1 MILILILTTMKKT
14 LLLLSY
20 LMITTW
26 CSIIAQNVN
35 IPDANFKNYLL
46 ADSAINTNSD
56 SEISVAEAQVF
67 SGELLIN
74 GLSISDLT
82 GIEAFVNIT
91 RLDCYSNNLTALDV
105 SNNLALTRLHCS
117 DNQIE
122 TLDIS
127 ANTLITD
134 IQCHNNGV
142 LYELNIAN
150 GNNSNIN
157 WMKAYGNSL
166 SCIQK
171 DAGFTP
177 PADAGIYSQGWTKG
191 NSAIYGDDCAA
202 LNQIVNIPDANFKS
216 FLVNDSSINVNNDTE
231 ITVAEA
237 QATTELLINGLS
249 IADLTGIEAFTNLTR
264 LDCYTN
270 NLTTID
276 VSNNLALT
284 RLHCADNQIEILD
297 ISANTQITD
306 IQCHNNTVLYEL
318 NIANGNNS
326 NINWMKAYGNPSLT
340 CIQVDAGFSPP
351 ANSGLYVAGW
361 TKDNQTSYSENCI
374 PTVYYV
380 DANATGVN
388 DGSSWTDA
396 FTNVADALALTNL
409 NDAVWV
415 AKGTYTLADKNTPIA
430 VSTNE
435 VDIIGG
441 FAGTETTLADRD
453 LTAIHT
459 TNATIFTGDINGDD
473 IDGDFTSNKTDNAE
487 RLFELRTSNV
497 TFDGIIF
504 ENIYDTSQSGG
515 VEENGI
521 IFIPNNLNANNLK
534 IKNSVFRSNYSN
546 GYLLKIRKFNQGLLI
561 ENTKFI
567 NNTIVN
573 MGLVLVVSDS
583 TNGYIFTRWAN
594 VLVADNDI
602 NLTALDI
609 YREDW
614 NNGSTLDVVINN
626 STFVNNDYNGTY
638 GNSITASGN
647 GSVNLNINNVIFW
660 QNTTNGT
667 ATTRDISDG
676 LSSTYDVFIRNTIA
690 NVSSNAGTYGTFN
703 ATNVTTLDP
712 TTDNLNLDSEYKPTS
727 ASNYIVDQGDNAYYD
742 VALFGDVDLSGNDRI
757 FNTTIDLGA
766 YEYISTLSVDDVSL
780 STNSVKLYPNPVN
793 DKLFIKS
800 YNAIDSITIYNVSGQ
815 IIKQT
820 EIFSNGIDVSGLNA
834 GLYFINIK
842 SDNRENI
849 KKFIKN

>member
-1 MILILILTTMKKT
+1 MKKN
-14 LLLLSY
+14 LLLF
-20 LMITTW
+20 TT
-26 CSIIAQNVN
+26 CLCLGVFSAFAQNVT
-35 IPDANFKNYLL
+35 IPDTNFKSYLL
-46 ADSAINTNSD
+46 ADPAINTNND
-56 SEISVAEAQVF
+56 SEISVAEAQAF

-105 SNNLALTRLHCS
+105 SNNLALTRLHCA

-127 ANTLITD
+127 ANTSITD

-150 GNNSNIN
+150 GNNSNFSY
-157 WMKAYGNSL
+157 MKAYGNSL
-166 SCIQK
+166 SCIQI

-191 NSAIYGDDCAA
+191 NSGFYSEDCVA

-216 FLVNDSSINVNNDTE
+216 FLVNDSSINLNNDTE

-249 IADLTGIEAFTNLTR
+249 ISDLTGIEAFTNLTR

-284 RLHCADNQIEILD
+284 RLHCADNQIETLD
-297 ISANTQITD
+297 ISANTLITD
-306 IQCHNNTVLYEL
+306 IQCHNNGVLYQL

-351 ANSGLYVAGW
+351 ANSGQYVVGW

-380 DANATGVN
+380 DANATGAN
-388 DGSSWTDA
+388 DGSSW
-396 FTNVADALALTNL
+396 ADAYTSITPALANTNL

-430 VSTNE
+430 INTDE

-441 FAGTETTLADRD
+441 FSGTETTLADRD

-473 IDGDFTSNKTDNAE
+473 IDGDFSSNKTDNAE

-515 VEENGI
+515 VEENGV
-521 IFIPNNLNANNLK
+521 IFIPNSLNANNLK
-534 IKNSVFRSNYSN
+534 IKNSVFRNNYSN

-573 MGLVLVVSDS
+573 MGLVYIQSDS

-594 VLVADNDI
+594 VLVAVNDI
-602 NLTALDI
+602 NLSALNI

-647 GSVNLNINNVIFW
+647 GSVNLNVNNSIFW
-660 QNTTNGT
+660 ENTVNG
-667 ATTRDISDG
+667 AAATRDISNG
-676 LSSTYDVFIRNTIA
+676 IEEHYDVFIKNSIA
-690 NVSSNAGTYGTFN
+690 NVPSNSGTYGTFST
-703 ATNVTTLDP
+703 TNLTTLDP
-712 TTDNLNLDSEYKPTS
+712 ATDDLNLDIEYKPTS

-742 VALFGDVDLSGNDRI
+742 VALFGDLDLSGSDRV

-766 YEYISTLSVDDVSL
+766 YEYNSTLGIDDVSL
-780 STNSVKLYPNPVN
+780 NTNSVKLYPNPAS
-793 DKLFIKS
+793 DKLFIS
-800 YNAIDSITIYNVSGQ
+800 TTAQVERLVIYNINGQ
-815 IIKQT
+815 LVKQT
-820 EIFSNGIDVSGLNA
+820 NALTNSVDVSQLPS
-834 GLYFINIK
+834 GLYMVQIQTNTNTTTQKFL
-842 SDNRENI
+842 
-849 KKFIKN
+849 KK

>member
-1 MILILILTTMKKT
+1 MKKT

-56 SEISVAEAQVF
+56 SEISVAEAQAF

-91 RLDCYSNNLTALDV
+91 RLDCYSNNLTTLDV
-105 SNNLALTRLHCS
+105 SNNTALTRLHCAA
-117 DNQIE
+117 NQIE

-142 LYELNIAN
+142 LYELNLAN

-249 IADLTGIEAFTNLTR
+249 IADLTGIAAFTNLTR

-396 FTNVADALALTNL
+396 FTNVEDALALTNL

-415 AKGTYTLADKNTPIA
+415 AKGTYTLVDKNTPIA

-441 FAGTETTLADRD
+441 FAGTEMTLADRD

-515 VEENGI
+515 VEENGV

-534 IKNSVFRSNYSN
+534 IKNSIFRSNYSN
-546 GYLLKIRKFNQGLLI
+546 GYLLKIRKFNQGLFI

-573 MGLVLVVSDS
+573 KGLVLVVSDS

-626 STFVNNDYNGTY
+626 STFINNDYNSTY
-638 GNSITASGN
+638 GNTITASGN

-667 ATTRDISDG
+667 AATRDISDG
-676 LSSTYDVFIRNTIA
+676 LNSTYDVFIRNSIA

-780 STNSVKLYPNPVN
+780 STNSVRLYPNPVN
-793 DKLFIKS
+793 DKLFIKLD
-800 YNAIDSITIYNVSGQ
+800 NAIDSITIYNVNGQ
-815 IIKQT
+815 IIKHT

>member
-1 MILILILTTMKKT
+1 MKKT
-14 LLLLSY
+14 LLLFTTY
-20 LMITTW
+20 L
-26 CSIIAQNVN
+26 CLGLFSAFAQNVN
-35 IPDANFKNYLL
+35 IPDANFKSYLL

-56 SEISVAEAQVF
+56 SEISVAEAQAF
-67 SGELLIN
+67 TGELLVN
-74 GLSISDLT
+74 GLSISNLT

-105 SNNLALTRLHCS
+105 SNNLALTRLHCGS
-117 DNQIE
+117 NQIE

-166 SCIQK
+166 SCIQI
-171 DAGFTP
+171 DAGFIP

-191 NSAIYGDDCAA
+191 NSAVYGDDCVA
-202 LNQIVNIPDANFKS
+202 LNQVVYIPDTNFKN
-216 FLVNDSSINVNNDTE
+216 FLVSDNNINLNGDSE
-231 ITVAEA
+231 ITMAEA
-237 QATTELLINGLS
+237 QATTELIMDGTG
-249 IADLTGIEAFTNLTR
+249 IADLTGIEAFINLTR
-264 LDCYTN
+264 LDVPNN
-270 NLTTID
+270 NLTTIN
-276 VSNNLALT
+276 VSNNTNLI
-284 RLHCADNQIEILD
+284 RLHCGSNQLTILD
-297 ISANTQITD
+297 VSDISTLEQVHC
-306 IQCHNNTVLYEL
+306 QNNQLVEL
-318 NIANGNNS
+318 NVANGNNG
-326 NINWMKAYGNPSLT
+326 NFYYMKAYGNPSLT

-351 ANSGLYVAGW
+351 ANSGQYAAGW
-361 TKDNQTSYSENCI
+361 TIDNQTSYSENCI
-374 PTVYYV
+374 PAVYYV
-380 DANATGVN
+380 DANATGAN
-388 DGSSWTDA
+388 DGSSW
-396 FTNVADALALTNL
+396 ADAYTSITPALANTNL

-430 VSTNE
+430 INTNE

-441 FAGTETTLADRD
+441 FSGTESTLADRD
-453 LTAIHT
+453 LIAIHT
-459 TNATIFTGDINGDD
+459 TNATVFTGDINGDD

-515 VEENGI
+515 VEENGV
-521 IFIPNNLNANNLK
+521 IFIPNSLNSNNLK
-534 IKNSVFRSNYSN
+534 IKNSVFRNNYSN
-546 GYLLKIRKFNQGLLI
+546 GYLLKMRKFNQGLLI

-602 NLTALDI
+602 NRTALDI

-614 NNGSTLDVVINN
+614 SNGSTLDVVINN
-626 STFVNNDYNGTY
+626 STFVNNDYNGDY

-647 GSVNLNINNVIFW
+647 GSVNLNIHNSIFW
-660 QNTTNGT
+660 QNTVNG
-667 ATTRDISDG
+667 AAATRDISDG
-676 LSSTYDVFIRNTIA
+676 WDQTYDVFIRNSIA
-690 NVSSNAGTYGTFN
+690 NVSSNAGTYGTFS

-712 TTDNLNLDSEYKPTS
+712 AIDNLNLDAEYKPTS

-742 VALFGDVDLSGNDRI
+742 LALFGDLDLSGNDRI
-757 FNTTIDLGA
+757 FNTAIDLGV
-766 YEYISTLSVDDVSL
+766 YEYNSTLGLDDVSEH
-780 STNSVKLYPNPVN
+780 TNTVKVYPNPVN
-793 DKLFIKS
+793 DRLFISTTAQIKS
-800 YNAIDSITIYNVSGQ
+800 LMIYNINGQMVKQSKVASNAVDVSQLPTGLYMIQ
-815 IIKQT
+815 IQT
-820 EIFSNGIDVSGLNA
+820 ENNTITQ
-834 GLYFINIK
+834 
-842 SDNRENI
+842 
-849 KKFIKN
+849 KFIKN

>member
-1 MILILILTTMKKT
+1 MKKT
-14 LLLLSY
+14 LLLLTFLIATASY
-20 LMITTW
+20 
-26 CSIIAQNVN
+26 SIQAQNVN
-35 IPDANFKNYLL
+35 IPDANFKSYLL
-46 ADSAINTNSD
+46 ADAAINTNND
-56 SEISVAEAQVF
+56 SEISVAEAQAF

-82 GIEAFVNIT
+82 GIEEFINIT
-91 RLDCYSNNLTALDV
+91 RLDCYNNNLTSIDV

-127 ANTLITD
+127 ANTSITD

-166 SCIQK
+166 SCIQI

-177 PADAGIYSQGWTKG
+177 PAEAGIYNQGWTKG
-191 NSAIYGDDCAA
+191 TSAFYSEDCAA

-216 FLVNDSSINVNNDTE
+216 YLVNNNSINLNGDTD

-249 IADLTGIEAFTNLTR
+249 ISDLTGIEAFTNLTR
-264 LDCYTN
+264 LDCYAN

-276 VSNNLALT
+276 VSNNTNLT
-284 RLHCADNQIEILD
+284 RLHCADNQITTLD
-297 ISANTQITD
+297 VSD
-306 IQCHNNTVLYEL
+306 IPTLEQVHCQNNQLVEL
-318 NIANGNNS
+318 NVANGNNS
-326 NINWMKAYGNPSLT
+326 NFSYMKAYNNASLT

-351 ANSGLYVAGW
+351 ANSGQYNPGW
-361 TKDNQTSYSENCI
+361 TVDGQSSYGENCI
-374 PTVYYV
+374 PSIFYV
-380 DANATGVN
+380 NANAIGAN
-388 DGSSWTDA
+388 DGSSWADA
-396 FTNVADALALTNL
+396 FTNVTDALALTNL

-430 VSTNE
+430 VSTDE

-441 FAGTETTLADRD
+441 FAGTETTLAERD
-453 LTAIHT
+453 ITAIHT

-473 IDGDFTSNKTDNAE
+473 IDGDFSSNKTDNAE
-487 RLFELRTSNV
+487 RLFEVTASDV

-504 ENIYDTSQSGG
+504 ENIYDTSTSGG
-515 VEENGI
+515 VEENGV
-521 IFIPNNLNANNLK
+521 IFIPNSSSINNLK

-546 GYLLKIRKFNQGLLI
+546 GYLLKMRTLNGGLLI

-573 MGLVLVVSDS
+573 RGLVYVQSDS

-602 NLTALDI
+602 NVAALDI

-614 NNGSTLDVVINN
+614 NNGSTLDVIINN

-647 GSVNLNINNVIFW
+647 GSVNLNVNNTIFW
-660 QNTTNGT
+660 QNTVNGT
-667 ATTRDISDG
+667 AATRDISNG
-676 LSSTYDVFIRNTIA
+676 LVSTYDVFIRNSIA
-690 NVSSNAGTYGTFN
+690 NVSSNAGTYGGTFS

-712 TTDNLNLDSEYKPTS
+712 ATDNLNLDAEYKPTS

-742 VALFGDVDLSGNDRI
+742 EALFGDLDLSGNDRV

-766 YEYISTLSVDDVSL
+766 YEYNSTLSVDDISL
-780 STNSVKLYPNPVN
+780 DENTVKLYPNPATDVVN
-793 DKLFIKS
+793 IKT
-800 YNAIDSITIYNVSGQ
+800 NQTIKNVAVFNVNGQ
-815 IIKQT
+815 KVLDIANQ
-820 EIFSNGIDVSGLNA
+820 SQ
-834 GLYFINIK
+834 INI
-842 SDNRENI
+842 SNLPIGMYFLNI
-849 KKFIKN
+849 NTNQSNQTIKILKQ

>member
-1 MILILILTTMKKT
+1 MH
-14 LLLLSY
+14 
-20 LMITTW
+20 
-26 CSIIAQNVN
+26 AQNVN
-35 IPDANFKNYLL
+35 IPDANFKTYLVGN
-46 ADSAINTNSD
+46 SSINTDAN
-56 SEISVAEAQVF
+56 SEISVTEAQAF
-67 SGELLIN
+67 TGDLLVN

-91 RLDCYSNNLTALDV
+91 RLDCYSNNLTSLDV
-105 SNNLALTRLHCS
+105 SNNLALTRLHCGS
-117 DNQIE
+117 NQIE

-166 SCIQK
+166 SCIQI

-191 NSAIYGDDCAA
+191 NSAFYSEDCAA

-216 FLVNDSSINVNNDTE
+216 FLVNDASINLNNDTE

-284 RLHCADNQIEILD
+284 RLHCADNQIETLD

-351 ANSGLYVAGW
+351 ANSGLYVVGW
-361 TKDNQTSYSENCI
+361 TKDNQSSYSENCI

-380 DANATGVN
+380 DANATGAN

-396 FTNVADALALTNL
+396 FTNVTDALALTNL

-473 IDGDFTSNKTDNAE
+473 IDGDFSLNKTDNAE

-515 VEENGI
+515 VEENGV
-521 IFIPNNLNANNLK
+521 IFIPNSLNANNLK

-573 MGLVLVVSDS
+573 MGLVYVQSDS

-667 ATTRDISDG
+667 AATRDISDG
-676 LSSTYDVFIRNTIA
+676 LSSTYDVFIRNSIA

-712 TTDNLNLDSEYKPTS
+712 ATDNLNLDTEYKPTS

-742 VALFGDVDLSGNDRI
+742 VALFGDLDLAGNDRV
-757 FNTTIDLGA
+757 FNNTIDLGA

-780 STNSVKLYPNPVN
+780 NTNSVRLYPNPVS
-793 DKLFIKS
+793 DRLFVKS
-800 YNAIDSITIYNVSGQ
+800 DNTIDLITIYNVNGQ

-820 EIFSNGIDVSGLNA
+820 EAFSNGLDVSGLNA

-842 SDNRENI
+842 SDNGETI
-849 KKFIKN
+849 KKFMKN

>member
-1 MILILILTTMKKT
+1 MKKK
-14 LLLLSY
+14 LLLFSF
-20 LMITTW
+20 LMATAWFSTH
-26 CSIIAQNVN
+26 AQNVN
-35 IPDANFKNYLL
+35 IPDANFKAYLVG
-46 ADSAINTNSD
+46 DTAINTNSD
-56 SEISVAEAQVF
+56 SEISVAEAQAF

-91 RLDCYSNNLTALDV
+91 RLDCYSNNLTSLDV
-105 SNNLALTRLHCS
+105 SNNLALTRLHCGS
-117 DNQIE
+117 NQIE

-127 ANTLITD
+127 ANTSITD

-166 SCIQK
+166 SCIQI

-177 PADAGIYSQGWTKG
+177 PADAGIYSQGWTKD
-191 NSAIYGDDCAA
+191 NSAFYSENCAA
-202 LNQIVNIPDANFKS
+202 LNQIVNIPDANFKN
-216 FLVNDSSINVNNDTE
+216 FLVSDNSINLNGDAE
-231 ITVAEA
+231 ITMAEA
-237 QATTELLINGLS
+237 QATTELIMNGIG

-264 LDCYTN
+264 LDVPN
-270 NLTTID
+270 NSLTTID
-276 VSNNLALT
+276 VSQNLSLT
-284 RLHCADNQIEILD
+284 RLHVGFNNLTSLD
-297 ISANTQITD
+297 IRLNTSINELFCYENSALENLLIS
-306 IQCHNNTVLYEL
+306 
-318 NIANGNNS
+318 NGNNS
-326 NINWMKAYGNPSLT
+326 NFTYMKAYSNASLT

-351 ANSGLYVAGW
+351 ANSGQYAVGW
-361 TKDNQTSYSENCI
+361 TKDGQASYSENCI
-374 PTVYYV
+374 PAVYYV
-380 DANATGVN
+380 DANATGAN
-388 DGSSWTDA
+388 DGSSWADA
-396 FTNVADALALTNL
+396 FTNVTDALALTNL

-453 LTAIHT
+453 FTAIHT

-473 IDGDFTSNKTDNAE
+473 IDGDFSLNKTDNAE

-515 VEENGI
+515 VEENGV
-521 IFIPNNLNANNLK
+521 IFIPNSLNANNLK
-534 IKNSVFRSNYSN
+534 IKNSIFRSNYSN

-573 MGLVLVVSDS
+573 MGLVYVQSDS

-647 GSVNLNINNVIFW
+647 GSVNLNVNNSIFW
-660 QNTTNGT
+660 QNTVNGT
-667 ATTRDISDG
+667 AATRDISNG
-676 LSSTYDVFIRNTIA
+676 LDEHYDVFIRNSIA
-690 NVSSNAGTYGTFN
+690 NVSSNAGTFGTFS

-712 TTDNLNLDSEYKPTS
+712 ATDNLNLDSDYKPTS
-727 ASNYIVDQGDNAYYD
+727 ASNYIVDQGDNAYFD
-742 VALFGDVDLSGNDRI
+742 LALFGDLDLAGNDRI
-757 FNTTIDLGA
+757 FNSTIDLGA
-766 YEYISTLSVDDVSL
+766 FEYDSTLGIDDVSL
-780 STNSVKLYPNPVN
+780 NTNSLKLYPNPVK
-793 DKLFIKS
+793 DRMFVKS
-800 YNAIDSITIYNVSGQ
+800 NEQIESVSIYNINGQ
-815 IIKQT
+815 LLKKSNNI
-820 EIFSNGIDVSGLNA
+820 ENGIDVSVLPS
-834 GLYFINIK
+834 GLYMIYIKTSNNTIN
-842 SDNRENI
+842 
-849 KKFIKN
+849 KKFLKN

>member
-1 MILILILTTMKKT
+1 MKKT

-515 VEENGI
+515 VEENGV

-573 MGLVLVVSDS
+573 MGLVLLVSDS

-626 STFVNNDYNGTY
+626 STFVNNDYNSTY

-660 QNTTNGT
+660 QNKTNGT
-667 ATTRDISDG
+667 AATRDISDG

-780 STNSVKLYPNPVN
+780 STNSVRLYPNPVN

-800 YNAIDSITIYNVSGQ
+800 DNAIDSITIYNVSGQ

>member
-1 MILILILTTMKKT
+1 MKKT
-14 LLLLSY
+14 LLLFTTY
-20 LMITTW
+20 LCLGVSAIF
-26 CSIIAQNVN
+26 AQNVN
-35 IPDANFKNYLL
+35 IPDANFKSYLL
-46 ADSAINTNSD
+46 ADAAINTNSD
-56 SEISVAEAQVF
+56 SEISVAEAQAF

-91 RLDCYSNNLTALDV
+91 RLDCYSNNLTSLDV

-127 ANTLITD
+127 ANTSITD

-150 GNNSNIN
+150 GNNSNFSY
-157 WMKAYGNSL
+157 MKAYGNSL
-166 SCIQK
+166 SCIQI

-191 NSAIYGDDCAA
+191 NSAFYSEDCAA

-216 FLVNDSSINVNNDTE
+216 YLVNNNSINLNGDTE

-237 QATTELLINGLS
+237 QATTELFINGLS
-249 IADLTGIEAFTNLTR
+249 ISDLTGIEAFTNLTR

-276 VSNNLALT
+276 VSNNLSLT
-284 RLHCADNQIEILD
+284 RLHCADNQIETLD
-297 ISANTQITD
+297 ISANTLITD
-306 IQCHNNTVLYEL
+306 IQCHNNGVLYQL

-361 TKDNQTSYSENCI
+361 TIDNQTSYSENCI

-380 DANATGVN
+380 DANATGAN
-388 DGSSWTDA
+388 DGSSWADA
-396 FTNVADALALTNL
+396 FTNVTDALANTNL

-430 VSTNE
+430 VNTDE

-441 FAGTETTLADRD
+441 FAGTETTLAERD

-473 IDGDFTSNKTDNAE
+473 IDGDFSSNKTDNAE

-515 VEENGI
+515 VEENGV
-521 IFIPNNLNANNLK
+521 IFIPNSLNANNLK
-534 IKNSVFRSNYSN
+534 IKNSVFRNNYSN
-546 GYLLKIRKFNQGLLI
+546 GYLLKMRKFNQGLLI

-573 MGLVLVVSDS
+573 RGLVYIQSDS

-602 NLTALDI
+602 NVAALDI
-609 YREDW
+609 YREGW

-647 GSVNLNINNVIFW
+647 GSVNLNVNNTIFW
-660 QNTTNGT
+660 QNTVNGT
-667 ATTRDISDG
+667 AATRDISDG
-676 LSSTYDVFIRNTIA
+676 LVSTYDVFIRNSIA
-690 NVSSNAGTYGTFN
+690 NVSSNAGTNGTFS

-712 TTDNLNLDSEYKPTS
+712 ATDNLNLDAEYKPTS

-742 VALFGDVDLSGNDRI
+742 IALFGDLDLSGNDRV

-766 YEYISTLSVDDVSL
+766 YEYNSTLSVDDISL
-780 STNSVKLYPNPVN
+780 NENTVKLYPNPATDVVN
-793 DKLFIKS
+793 IKT
-800 YNAIDSITIYNVSGQ
+800 NQTIKNVRVFNVNGQ
-815 IIKQT
+815 KVLDIANQ
-820 EIFSNGIDVSGLNA
+820 SQ
-834 GLYFINIK
+834 INI
-842 SDNRENI
+842 SNLPTGMYFLNI
-849 KKFIKN
+849 NTNQSNQTIKILKQ

>member
-1 MILILILTTMKKT
+1 MKKT
-14 LLLLSY
+14 LLLFSFL
-20 LMITTW
+20 IATAW
-26 CSIIAQNVN
+26 CSIHAQIN
-35 IPDANFKNYLL
+35 IPDANFKAYLVG
-46 ADSAINTNSD
+46 DPAINTNGD
-56 SEISVAEAQVF
+56 SEISVAEAQAF

-82 GIEAFVNIT
+82 GIEEFINIT
-91 RLDCYSNNLTALDV
+91 RLDCYNNNLTSLDV
-105 SNNLALTRLHCS
+105 GNNLALTRLHCAV
-117 DNQIE
+117 NQIE

-127 ANTLITD
+127 ANTSITD

-142 LYELNIAN
+142 LYQLNIAN
-150 GNNSNIN
+150 GNNSNFSY
-157 WMKAYGNSL
+157 MKAYGNSL
-166 SCIQK
+166 SCIQI

-191 NSAIYGDDCAA
+191 NTAVYGDDCAA
-202 LNQIVNIPDANFKS
+202 LNQTVNIPDANFKS
-216 FLVNDSSINVNNDTE
+216 FLVNDSSINLNNDTE
-231 ITVAEA
+231 ITMAEA
-237 QATTELLINGLS
+237 QATTELIMNGIG
-249 IADLTGIEAFTNLTR
+249 IADLTGIEAFINLTR
-264 LDCYTN
+264 LDVPN
-270 NLTTID
+270 NSLTTID
-276 VSNNLALT
+276 VSNNLSLT
-284 RLHCADNQIEILD
+284 RLHVGFNNLTSLD
-297 ISANTQITD
+297 IRLNTNID
-306 IQCHNNTVLYEL
+306 ELFCHENSLLDTLL
-318 NIANGNNS
+318 ISNGNNS
-326 NINWMKAYGNPSLT
+326 NFIYMKAYNNPSLN

-351 ANSGLYVAGW
+351 ANTGLYNVGW
-361 TKDNQTSYSENCI
+361 TKDGQASYSENCI
-374 PTVYYV
+374 PSVYYV
-380 DANATGVN
+380 DANATGAN

-396 FTNVADALALTNL
+396 FTNVTDALALTNL

-441 FAGTETTLADRD
+441 FAGTETTLADRV

-473 IDGDFTSNKTDNAE
+473 IDGDFSSNKTDNAE

-515 VEENGI
+515 VEENGV

-573 MGLVLVVSDS
+573 MGLVLLVSDS

-647 GSVNLNINNVIFW
+647 GSVNLNINNTIFW
-660 QNTTNGT
+660 QNTVNGT
-667 ATTRDISDG
+667 AATRDISNG
-676 LSSTYDVFIRNTIA
+676 LDEHYDVFIRNAIA
-690 NVSSNAGTYGTFN
+690 NVPSNAGTYGTFST
-703 ATNVTTLDP
+703 TNLTTLDP
-712 TTDNLNLDSEYKPTS
+712 ATDNLNLDAEYKPTS

-742 VALFGDVDLSGNDRI
+742 EALFGDLDLAGITRI

-766 YEYISTLSVDDVSL
+766 YEYNSTLSVDAISL
-780 STNSVKLYPNPVN
+780 NTNSIKLYPNPATDVVN
-793 DKLFIKS
+793 IKT
-800 YNAIDSITIYNVSGQ
+800 NQTIENVSVFNVNGQ
-815 IIKQT
+815 KVL
-820 EIFSNGIDVSGLNA
+820 EIDNQSQ
-834 GLYFINIK
+834 INI
-842 SDNRENI
+842 SNI
-849 KKFIKN
+849 PTGMYFLNINTNQSNQTIKFLKQ

>member
-1 MILILILTTMKKT
+1 MKKT
-14 LLLLSY
+14 LLLLTFLIATASY
-20 LMITTW
+20 
-26 CSIIAQNVN
+26 SIHAQNVN
-35 IPDANFKNYLL
+35 IPDANFKSYLL
-46 ADSAINTNSD
+46 ADAAINTNND
-56 SEISVAEAQVF
+56 SEISVAEAQAF

-82 GIEAFVNIT
+82 GIEEFINIT
-91 RLDCYSNNLTALDV
+91 RLDCYNNNLTSIDV

-127 ANTLITD
+127 ANTSITD

-166 SCIQK
+166 SCIQI

-177 PADAGIYSQGWTKG
+177 PAEAGIYNQGWTKG
-191 NSAIYGDDCAA
+191 TSAFYSEDCAA

-216 FLVNDSSINVNNDTE
+216 YLVNNNSINLNGDTE

-249 IADLTGIEAFTNLTR
+249 ISDLTGIEAFTNLTR
-264 LDCYTN
+264 LDCYAN

-276 VSNNLALT
+276 VSNNTNLT
-284 RLHCADNQIEILD
+284 RLHCADNQITTLD
-297 ISANTQITD
+297 VSD
-306 IQCHNNTVLYEL
+306 IPTLEQVHCQNNQLVEL
-318 NIANGNNS
+318 NVANGNNS
-326 NINWMKAYGNPSLT
+326 NFSYMKAYNNASLT

-351 ANSGLYVAGW
+351 ANSGQYNPGW
-361 TKDNQTSYSENCI
+361 TVDGQSSYGENCI
-374 PTVYYV
+374 PSIFYV
-380 DANATGVN
+380 NANAIGAN
-388 DGSSWTDA
+388 DGSSWADA
-396 FTNVADALALTNL
+396 FTNVTDALALTNL

-430 VSTNE
+430 VSTDE

-441 FAGTETTLADRD
+441 FAGTETTLAERD
-453 LTAIHT
+453 ITAIHT

-473 IDGDFTSNKTDNAE
+473 IDGDFSSNKTDNAE
-487 RLFELRTSNV
+487 RLFEVTASDV

-504 ENIYDTSQSGG
+504 ENIYDTSTSGG
-515 VEENGI
+515 VEENGV
-521 IFIPNNLNANNLK
+521 IFIPNSSSINNLK

-546 GYLLKIRKFNQGLLI
+546 GYLLKMRTLNGGLLI

-573 MGLVLVVSDS
+573 RGLVYVQSDS

-602 NLTALDI
+602 NVAALDI

-614 NNGSTLDVVINN
+614 NNGSTLDVIINN

-647 GSVNLNINNVIFW
+647 GSVNLNVNNTIFW
-660 QNTTNGT
+660 QNTVNGT
-667 ATTRDISDG
+667 AATRDISNG
-676 LSSTYDVFIRNTIA
+676 LVSTYDVFIRNSIA
-690 NVSSNAGTYGTFN
+690 NVSSNAGTYGGTFS

-712 TTDNLNLDSEYKPTS
+712 ATDNLNLDAEYKPTS

-742 VALFGDVDLSGNDRI
+742 EALFGDLDLSGNDRV

-766 YEYISTLSVDDVSL
+766 YEYNSTLSVDDISL
-780 STNSVKLYPNPVN
+780 DENTVKLYPNPATDVVN
-793 DKLFIKS
+793 IKT
-800 YNAIDSITIYNVSGQ
+800 NQTIKNVRVFNVNGQ
-815 IIKQT
+815 KVL
-820 EIFSNGIDVSGLNA
+820 EIANQSQ
-834 GLYFINIK
+834 INI
-842 SDNRENI
+842 SNLPTGMYFLSINTNQSNQTI
-849 KKFIKN
+849 KILKQ

>member
-1 MILILILTTMKKT
+1 MKLILILTTMKKT

-56 SEISVAEAQVF
+56 SEISVAEAQAF

-91 RLDCYSNNLTALDV
+91 RLDCYSNNLTTLDV
-105 SNNLALTRLHCS
+105 SNNTALTRLHCAA
-117 DNQIE
+117 NQIE

-142 LYELNIAN
+142 LYELNLAN

-249 IADLTGIEAFTNLTR
+249 IADLTGIAAFTNLTR

-396 FTNVADALALTNL
+396 FTNVEDALALTNL

-415 AKGTYTLADKNTPIA
+415 AKGTYTLVDKNTPIA

-441 FAGTETTLADRD
+441 FAGTEMTLADRD

-515 VEENGI
+515 VEENGV

-534 IKNSVFRSNYSN
+534 IKNSIFRSNYSN
-546 GYLLKIRKFNQGLLI
+546 GYLLKIRKFNQGLFI

-573 MGLVLVVSDS
+573 KGLVLVVSDS

-626 STFVNNDYNGTY
+626 STFINNDYNSTY
-638 GNSITASGN
+638 GNTITASGN

-667 ATTRDISDG
+667 AATRDISDG
-676 LSSTYDVFIRNTIA
+676 LNSTYDVFIRNSIA

-780 STNSVKLYPNPVN
+780 STNSVRLYPNPVN
-793 DKLFIKS
+793 DKLFIKLD
-800 YNAIDSITIYNVSGQ
+800 NAIDSITIYNVNGQ
-815 IIKQT
+815 IIKHT

>member
-1 MILILILTTMKKT
+1 MKKQ
-14 LLLLSY
+14 LLLLTFLIATASY
-20 LMITTW
+20 
-26 CSIIAQNVN
+26 SIHAQNVN
-35 IPDANFKNYLL
+35 IPDANFKAYLVG
-46 ADSAINTNSD
+46 DPAINTNSD
-56 SEISVAEAQVF
+56 SEISVAEAQAF

-82 GIEAFVNIT
+82 GIEEFINIT
-91 RLDCYSNNLTALDV
+91 RLDCYNNNLTSIDV

-150 GNNSNIN
+150 GNNSYIN

-166 SCIQK
+166 SCIQI
-171 DAGFTP
+171 DTGFTP
-177 PADAGIYSQGWTKG
+177 PAEAGIYNQGWTKG
-191 NSAIYGDDCAA
+191 NSAFYSEDCAA
-202 LNQIVNIPDANFKS
+202 LNQIVNIADANFKS
-216 FLVNDSSINVNNDTE
+216 YLVNNNSINLNGDTE
-231 ITVAEA
+231 ITVGEA

-249 IADLTGIEAFTNLTR
+249 ISDLTGIEAFTNLTR
-264 LDCYTN
+264 LDCYAN

-276 VSNNLALT
+276 VSNNTNLT
-284 RLHCADNQIEILD
+284 RLHCADNQITTLD
-297 ISANTQITD
+297 VSD
-306 IQCHNNTVLYEL
+306 IPTLEQVHCQNNQLVEL
-318 NIANGNNS
+318 NVANGNNS
-326 NINWMKAYGNPSLT
+326 NFSYMKAYNNASLT

-351 ANSGLYVAGW
+351 ANSGQYNPGW
-361 TKDNQTSYSENCI
+361 TVDGQSSYGVNCI
-374 PTVYYV
+374 PSIFYV
-380 DANATGVN
+380 NASAIGAN
-388 DGSSWTDA
+388 DGSSWADA
-396 FTNVADALALTNL
+396 FTNVTDALALTNL

-430 VSTNE
+430 VNTGE
-435 VDIIGG
+435 VNIIGG
-441 FAGTETTLADRD
+441 FAGTETTLAERD

-473 IDGDFTSNKTDNAE
+473 IAGDFSSNKTDNAE
-487 RLFELRTSNV
+487 RLFEVTASDV

-504 ENIYDTSQSGG
+504 ENIYDTSTSGG
-515 VEENGI
+515 VEENGV
-521 IFIPNNLNANNLK
+521 IFIPNSSSINNLK
-534 IKNSVFRSNYSN
+534 IKNSTFRSNYSN
-546 GYLLKIRKFNQGLLI
+546 GYLLKMRTLNGGLLI

-573 MGLVLVVSDS
+573 RGLVYVQSDS

-602 NLTALDI
+602 NVAALDI

-647 GSVNLNINNVIFW
+647 GSVNLNINNTIFW
-660 QNTTNGT
+660 QNTVNGT
-667 ATTRDISDG
+667 AATRDISNG
-676 LSSTYDVFIRNTIA
+676 FVSTYDVFIRNSIA
-690 NVSSNAGTYGTFN
+690 NVSSNAGTYGGTFS

-712 TTDNLNLDSEYKPTS
+712 ATDNLNLDAEYKPTS

-742 VALFGDVDLSGNDRI
+742 TALFGDLDLAGNTRF

-766 YEYISTLSVDDVSL
+766 YEYDSTLGVDKVSL
-780 STNSVKLYPNPVN
+780 NTNSVTLYPNPVS
-793 DKLFIKS
+793 DRLFIKS
-800 YNAIDSITIYNVSGQ
+800 TEIIKTVTIYNVNGQ
-815 IIKQT
+815 LIKEVNT
-820 EIFSNGIDVSGLNA
+820 LGKSIDVASLPS
-834 GLYFINIK
+834 GLYFVKINTA
-842 SDNRENI
+842 NGETT
-849 KKFIKN
+849 KKIIKN

>member
-1 MILILILTTMKKT
+1 MKKT
-14 LLLLSY
+14 LLLFTTCLS
-20 LMITTW
+20 LGMF
-26 CSIIAQNVN
+26 SALAQNVN

-46 ADSAINTNSD
+46 ADPAINTNND
-56 SEISVAEAQVF
+56 SEISVAEAQAF
-67 SGELLIN
+67 TGELLVN
-74 GLSISDLT
+74 GLSITDLT
-82 GIEAFVNIT
+82 GIEAFINIT
-91 RLDCYSNNLTALDV
+91 RLDCYSNNLTSLDV
-105 SNNLALTRLHCS
+105 SNNLALTRLHCA

-127 ANTLITD
+127 ANTSITD

-150 GNNSNIN
+150 GNNSNFSY
-157 WMKAYGNSL
+157 MKAYGNSL
-166 SCIQK
+166 SCIQI

-191 NSAIYGDDCAA
+191 NSAFYSEDCAA

-216 FLVNDSSINVNNDTE
+216 YLVNNNSINLNNDTE

-249 IADLTGIEAFTNLTR
+249 ISDLTGIEAFTNLTR

-276 VSNNLALT
+276 VSNNLSLT
-284 RLHCADNQIEILD
+284 RLHCADNQIETLD
-297 ISANTQITD
+297 ISANTLITD
-306 IQCHNNTVLYEL
+306 IQCHNNGVLYQL

-351 ANSGLYVAGW
+351 ANSGQYVVGW

-374 PTVYYV
+374 PSVYYV
-380 DANATGVN
+380 DANATGAN

-396 FTNVADALALTNL
+396 FTNVTDALALTNL

-430 VSTNE
+430 VNTDE

-441 FAGTETTLADRD
+441 FSGTETTLADRD

-473 IDGDFTSNKTDNAE
+473 IDGDFSSNKTDNAE

-515 VEENGI
+515 VEENGV

-546 GYLLKIRKFNQGLLI
+546 GYLLKIRKFNLGLLI

-573 MGLVLVVSDS
+573 MGLVYVQSDS

-602 NLTALDI
+602 NLSALYI
-609 YREDW
+609 FREDW

-647 GSVNLNINNVIFW
+647 GSVNLNINNTIFW
-660 QNTTNGT
+660 QNTVNGT
-667 ATTRDISDG
+667 AATRDISNG
-676 LSSTYDVFIRNTIA
+676 LDEHYDVFIKNTIA
-690 NVSSNAGTYGTFN
+690 SVPSNAGTYGTFST
-703 ATNVTTLDP
+703 TNLTTLDP
-712 TTDNLNLDSEYKPTS
+712 ATDNLNLDAEYKPTS

-742 VALFGDVDLSGNDRI
+742 EALFGDLDLSGNDRV

-766 YEYISTLSVDDVSL
+766 YEYNSTLGIDDISL
-780 STNSVKLYPNPVN
+780 NTNSVKLYPNPVS
-793 DKLFIKS
+793 DRLFIKS
-800 YNAIDSITIYNVSGQ
+800 TEQVENISIYNINGQ
-815 IIKQT
+815 LIKQT
-820 EIFSNGIDVSGLNA
+820 IEATNGIDVSVLPS
-834 GLYFINIK
+834 GLYMIQITTSNNTINQ
-842 SDNRENI
+842 
-849 KKFIKN
+849 KFIKG

>member
-1 MILILILTTMKKT
+1 MKKT
-14 LLLLSY
+14 LLLFTAY
-20 LMITTW
+20 L
-26 CSIIAQNVN
+26 CLGLFSAFAQNVD
-35 IPDANFKNYLL
+35 IPDANFKTYLL

-56 SEISVAEAQVF
+56 SEISVAEAQAF

-82 GIEAFVNIT
+82 GIEEFVNIT

-127 ANTLITD
+127 ANPLITD

-142 LYELNIAN
+142 LYALNIAN

-166 SCIQK
+166 SCIQI

-177 PADAGIYSQGWTKG
+177 PADEGIYSQGWTKG
-191 NSAIYGDDCAA
+191 NSAIYGVDCVA
-202 LNQIVNIPDANFKS
+202 LNQEVNIPDANFKN
-216 FLVNDSSINVNNDTE
+216 FLVSDNTINLNGDSE
-231 ITVAEA
+231 ITLAEA
-237 QATTELLINGLS
+237 QATTELIMDGIG

-264 LDCYTN
+264 LDVPN
-270 NLTTID
+270 NSLTTID
-276 VSNNLALT
+276 VSNNLSLT
-284 RLHCADNQIEILD
+284 RLHAGFNNLTSLD
-297 ISANTQITD
+297 IRLNTNIDELFCHENSALETLLIS
-306 IQCHNNTVLYEL
+306 
-318 NIANGNNS
+318 NGNNS
-326 NINWMKAYGNPSLT
+326 NFIYMKAYSNASLT

-351 ANSGLYVAGW
+351 ANSGQYVVGW
-361 TKDNQTSYSENCI
+361 TKDGQTSYSENCI
-374 PTVYYV
+374 PAIYYV
-380 DANATGVN
+380 DANATGAN
-388 DGSSWTDA
+388 DGSSWTNA
-396 FTNVADALALTNL
+396 FTSVTDALALTNL

-415 AKGTYTLADKNTPIA
+415 AKGTYALADKNTPIA
-430 VSTNE
+430 VNTNE

-441 FAGTETTLADRD
+441 FSGTETTLADRD

-473 IDGDFTSNKTDNAE
+473 IDGDFSSNKTDNAE

-515 VEENGI
+515 VEENGV
-521 IFIPNNLNANNLK
+521 IFIPNSLNANNLK
-534 IKNSVFRSNYSN
+534 IRNSVFRNNYSN

-573 MGLVLVVSDS
+573 MGLVYIQSDS

-602 NLTALDI
+602 NLSALNI

-614 NNGSTLDVVINN
+614 NNGNTLDVVITN

-647 GSVNLNINNVIFW
+647 GKVNLNVNNSIFW
-660 QNTTNGT
+660 QNTVNG
-667 ATTRDISDG
+667 AAATRDISDG
-676 LSSTYDVFIRNTIA
+676 MNSTYDVFIKNTIA
-690 NVSSNAGTYGTFN
+690 AVPSNAGTYGTFS
-703 ATNVTTLDP
+703 TTDLTTLDP
-712 TTDNLNLDSEYKPTS
+712 ATYDLNLDADYKPTS
-727 ASNYIVDQGDNAYYD
+727 ASTYIIDQGDNSYYD
-742 VALFGDVDLSGNDRI
+742 VALFDGLDLSGNDRI
-757 FNTTIDLGA
+757 FNGVIDLGA
-766 YEYISTLSVDDVSL
+766 YEYNSTLGLDDEVFVSR
-780 STNSVKLYPNPVN
+780 VKLYPNPGS
-793 DKLFIKS
+793 DKLFIKTTEQVAQLS
-800 YNAIDSITIYNVSGQ
+800 IYNINGQ
-815 IIKQT
+815 LVKQAYKVT
-820 EIFSNGIDVSGLNA
+820 NGVDVSQLPT
-834 GLYFINIK
+834 GLYMVQIK
-842 SDNRENI
+842 TNNNTI
-849 KKFIKN
+849 TQKFIKN

>member
-1 MILILILTTMKKT
+1 MKKT

-26 CSIIAQNVN
+26 CNIIAQNVN

-56 SEISVAEAQVF
+56 SEISVAEAQAF

-91 RLDCYSNNLTALDV
+91 RLDCYSNNLTTLDV
-105 SNNLALTRLHCS
+105 SNNTALTRLHCAA
-117 DNQIE
+117 NQIE

-249 IADLTGIEAFTNLTR
+249 IADLTGIAAFTNLTR

-284 RLHCADNQIEILD
+284 RLHCADNQIETLD

-515 VEENGI
+515 VEENGV

-573 MGLVLVVSDS
+573 KGLVLVVSDS

-626 STFVNNDYNGTY
+626 STFINNDYNSTY
-638 GNSITASGN
+638 GNTITASGN

-667 ATTRDISDG
+667 AATRDISDG
-676 LSSTYDVFIRNTIA
+676 LNSTYDVFIRNSIA

-703 ATNVTTLDP
+703 ATNVTTLDQE
-712 TTDNLNLDSEYKPTS
+712 TDNLNLDSEYKPTS

-780 STNSVKLYPNPVN
+780 STNSVRLYPNPVN
-793 DKLFIKS
+793 DKLFIKLD
-800 YNAIDSITIYNVSGQ
+800 NAIDSITIYNVNGQ
-815 IIKQT
+815 IIKHT

>member
-1 MILILILTTMKKT
+1 MKKI
-14 LLLLSY
+14 LLF
-20 LMITTW
+20 
-26 CSIIAQNVN
+26 SIALFSFALNAQNVN
-35 IPDANFKNYLL
+35 IPDTNFKSYLL
-46 ADSAINTNSD
+46 ADAAINTNSD
-56 SEISVAEAQVF
+56 SEISVAEAQAF

-82 GIEAFVNIT
+82 GIEEFINIT
-91 RLDCYSNNLTALDV
+91 RLDCYNNNLTSIDV

-117 DNQIE
+117 NNQIE

-127 ANTLITD
+127 ANTSITD

-150 GNNSNIN
+150 GNNSNFSY
-157 WMKAYGNSL
+157 MKAYGNSL
-166 SCIQK
+166 SCIQI

-191 NSAIYGDDCAA
+191 NSAIYSDDCVA

-216 FLVNDSSINVNNDTE
+216 YLVNNNSINLNGDAE

-237 QATTELLINGLS
+237 QATTELFINGLS
-249 IADLTGIEAFTNLTR
+249 ISDLTGIEAFTNLTR

-276 VSNNLALT
+276 VSNNVSLT
-284 RLHCADNQIEILD
+284 RLHCADNQIETLD
-297 ISANTQITD
+297 ISANTLITD
-306 IQCHNNTVLYEL
+306 IQCHNNGVLYQL

-351 ANSGLYVAGW
+351 ANSGQYVVGW

-380 DANATGVN
+380 DANATGAN
-388 DGSSWTDA
+388 DGSSWADA
-396 FTNVADALALTNL
+396 FTNVTDALANTNL

-430 VSTNE
+430 VNTDE

-473 IDGDFTSNKTDNAE
+473 IDGDFSSNKTDNAE

-504 ENIYDTSQSGG
+504 ENIYDTSTSGG
-515 VEENGI
+515 VEENGV

-546 GYLLKIRKFNQGLLI
+546 GYLLKMRKFNQGLLI
-561 ENTKFI
+561 ENTKFV

-573 MGLVLVVSDS
+573 MGLVYVQSDS

-602 NLTALDI
+602 NVAALDI
-609 YREDW
+609 YRSDL
-614 NNGSTLDVVINN
+614 NNGNTLDVVINN
-626 STFVNNDYNGTY
+626 STFVNNDYNSTH
-638 GNSITASGN
+638 GNSIVASGN
-647 GSVNLNINNVIFW
+647 GSVNLYVNNTIFW
-660 QNTTNGT
+660 QNTVNGT
-667 ATTRDISDG
+667 AATRDISNG
-676 LSSTYDVFIRNTIA
+676 SEVNYDVFIRNSIA
-690 NVSSNAGTYGTFN
+690 NVSSNAGTNGTFSV
-703 ATNVTTLDP
+703 TNVTILDP
-712 TTDNLNLDSEYKPTS
+712 ATYNLNLDTEYKPTS
-727 ASNYIVDQGDNAYYD
+727 VSNYIVDQGDNAYYD
-742 VALFGDVDLSGNDRI
+742 EALFGDLDLSGNDRI

-766 YEYISTLSVDDVSL
+766 YEYNTALSSSSF
-780 STNSVKLYPNPVN
+780 STNEFKLYPNPATNFFTVKAKEAIQKVEVYNLMGAKVMETNQNQVN
-793 DKLFIKS
+793 IS
-800 YNAIDSITIYNVSGQ
+800 S
-815 IIKQT
+815 
-820 EIFSNGIDVSGLNA
+820 LNA
-834 GLYFINIK
+834 GIYLVKVY
-842 SDNRENI
+842 SENRVGVQKII
-849 KKFIKN
+849 KK

>member
-1 MILILILTTMKKT
+1 MKKT
-14 LLLLSY
+14 LLLFTICLCMGVFSA
-20 LMITTW
+20 M
-26 CSIIAQNVN
+26 AQNVT
-35 IPDANFKNYLL
+35 IPDVNFKSYLL
-46 ADSAINTNSD
+46 ADPAINTNSD
-56 SEISVAEAQVF
+56 SEISVAEAQAF
-67 SGELLIN
+67 SGDLLVN

-142 LYELNIAN
+142 LSELNIAN

-166 SCIQK
+166 SCIQI

-177 PADAGIYSQGWTKG
+177 PADEGIYSQGWTKG
-191 NSAIYGDDCAA
+191 SSAIYSEDCAA
-202 LNQIVNIPDANFKS
+202 LNQIVNLPDANFKS
-216 FLVNDSSINVNNDTE
+216 YLVNNNSINLNGDTE
-231 ITVAEA
+231 ISVAEA
-237 QATTELLINGLS
+237 QATTELFINGLS

-284 RLHCADNQIEILD
+284 RLHCAENQIESLD
-297 ISANTQITD
+297 ISANTLITD
-306 IQCHNNTVLYEL
+306 IQCHNNVVLYEL

-340 CIQVDAGFSPP
+340 CIQVDVGFSPP

-380 DANATGVN
+380 DANATGAN
-388 DGSSWTDA
+388 DGSSWADA
-396 FTNVADALALTNL
+396 FTNVTDALANTNL
-409 NDAVWV
+409 NDALWV

-430 VSTNE
+430 INTDE

-441 FAGTETTLADRD
+441 FAGTEMSLSDRD

-459 TNATIFTGDINGDD
+459 TNATIFTGDVNGDD
-473 IDGDFTSNKTDNAE
+473 IDGDFSSNKTDNAE

-515 VEENGI
+515 VEENGV
-521 IFIPNNLNANNLK
+521 IFIPNSLNANNLK
-534 IKNSVFRSNYSN
+534 IKNSIFRSNYSN

-573 MGLVLVVSDS
+573 MGLVYIQSDS

-602 NLTALDI
+602 NLSALNI

-647 GSVNLNINNVIFW
+647 GSVNLNVNNSIFW
-660 QNTTNGT
+660 ENTVNG
-667 ATTRDISDG
+667 AAATRDISNGIDEH
-676 LSSTYDVFIRNTIA
+676 YDVFIKNSIA
-690 NVSSNAGTYGTFN
+690 NVPSNAGTYGTFST
-703 ATNVTTLDP
+703 TNLTTLDP
-712 TTDNLNLDSEYKPTS
+712 ATDNLNLDAEYKPTS

-742 VALFGDVDLSGNDRI
+742 VALFGDLDLAGNDRI
-757 FNTTIDLGA
+757 FNTTIDLGV
-766 YEYISTLSVDDVSL
+766 YEYNSTLGLEDDIYDFEL
-780 STNSVKLYPNPVN
+780 KLYPNPAS
-793 DKLFIKS
+793 DRLFIKS
-800 YNAIDSITIYNVSGQ
+800 NKTINRLTIYNVNGQ
-815 IIKQT
+815 VIKQ
-820 EIFSNGIDVSGLNA
+820 IHSISNGVDVSSLPT
-834 GLYFINIK
+834 GLYFLNIK
-842 SDNRENI
+842 TAKGEIS

>member
-1 MILILILTTMKKT
+1 MKKT
-14 LLLLSY
+14 LLLFFFL
-20 LMITTW
+20 LGTAW
-26 CSIIAQNVN
+26 CSLNAQSVN
-35 IPDANFKNYLL
+35 IPDANFKSYLV
-46 ADSAINTNSD
+46 SNTSINTNGD
-56 SEISVAEAQVF
+56 SEISVTEAQAF
-67 SGELLIN
+67 SGEMLVN

-91 RLDCYSNNLTALDV
+91 RLDCYNNNLTSLDV
-105 SNNLALTRLHCS
+105 SNNLALTRLHCGS
-117 DNQIE
+117 NQIE

-127 ANTLITD
+127 ANTSITD

-166 SCIQK
+166 SCIQI

-191 NSAIYGDDCAA
+191 NSAVYGDDCVA
-202 LNQIVNIPDANFKS
+202 LNQVVNIPDANFKN
-216 FLVNDSSINVNNDTE
+216 FLVSDNNINLNGDSE
-231 ITVAEA
+231 ITMAEA
-237 QATTELLINGLS
+237 QATTELIMNGIG
-249 IADLTGIEAFTNLTR
+249 IADLTGIEAFINLTL
-264 LDCYTN
+264 LDVPNN

-276 VSNNLALT
+276 VSNNTNLT
-284 RLHCADNQIEILD
+284 RLHCGSNQLTILD
-297 ISANTQITD
+297 VSDISTLEQVHC
-306 IQCHNNTVLYEL
+306 QNNQLVEL
-318 NIANGNNS
+318 NVANGNNS
-326 NINWMKAYGNPSLT
+326 NFIYMKAYNNPSLT

-351 ANSGLYVAGW
+351 ANSGQYNVGW

-374 PTVYYV
+374 PSVYYV
-380 DANATGVN
+380 YANATGAN

-396 FTNVADALALTNL
+396 FTNVTDALALTNL

-430 VSTNE
+430 VNTDE

-473 IDGDFTSNKTDNAE
+473 IDGDFSSNKTDNAE

-515 VEENGI
+515 VEENGV

-534 IKNSVFRSNYSN
+534 IKNSVFRNNYSN

-573 MGLVLVVSDS
+573 MGLVYIQSDS

-602 NLTALDI
+602 NFAALDI
-609 YREDW
+609 YRSDW
-614 NNGSTLDVVINN
+614 SNGSTLDVVINN

-638 GNSITASGN
+638 GNSIRASGN
-647 GSVNLNINNVIFW
+647 GSVNLNVNNSIFW
-660 QNTTNGT
+660 QNTVNG
-667 ATTRDISDG
+667 AAATRDISEGDDQ
-676 LSSTYDVFIRNTIA
+676 TYDVFIRNSIA
-690 NVSSNAGTYGTFN
+690 NVSSNAGTYGTFS
-703 ATNVTTLDP
+703 ATNVTSLDP
-712 TTDNLNLDSEYKPTS
+712 ATDDLNLDTEYKPTS

-742 VALFGDVDLSGNDRI
+742 VALFGDLDLSGNDRV

-766 YEYISTLSVDDVSL
+766 YEYDSSTLDINDIAL
-780 STNSVKLYPNPVN
+780 NSKTFKLYPNPVSN
-793 DKLFIKS
+793 KIFISATEHVKS
-800 YNAIDSITIYNVSGQ
+800 LAIYNLNGQ
-815 IIKQT
+815 LMKQVNS
-820 EIFSNGIDVSGLNA
+820 IADGVDVSQLPVGMYMIQIQTYTNI
-834 GLYFINIK
+834 INH
-842 SDNRENI
+842 
-849 KKFIKN
+849 KFIKK

>member
-1 MILILILTTMKKT
+1 MKKT
-14 LLLLSY
+14 LLLLTTY
-20 LMITTW
+20 L
-26 CSIIAQNVN
+26 CLGVSAFFAQNVN
-35 IPDANFKNYLL
+35 IPDANFKAYLVGD
-46 ADSAINTNSD
+46 AAINTNSD
-56 SEISVAEAQVF
+56 SEISVAEAQAF
-67 SGELLIN
+67 SGELLVN

-91 RLDCYSNNLTALDV
+91 RLDCYSNNLTSIDV
-105 SNNLALTRLHCS
+105 SNNLALTRLHCA

-127 ANTLITD
+127 ANTSITD

-150 GNNSNIN
+150 GNNSNFSY
-157 WMKAYGNSL
+157 MKAYGNSL
-166 SCIQK
+166 SCIQI
-171 DAGFTP
+171 DAGYAP
-177 PADAGIYSQGWTKG
+177 PTDAGIYSLGWTKG
-191 NSAIYGDDCAA
+191 SSAFYSEDCAA

-216 FLVNDSSINVNNDTE
+216 YLVNNNSINLNGDTE

-249 IADLTGIEAFTNLTR
+249 ISDLTGIEAFTNLTR

-284 RLHCADNQIEILD
+284 RLHCADNQIETLD
-297 ISANTQITD
+297 ISANTLITD
-306 IQCHNNTVLYEL
+306 IQCHNNVVLYEL

-340 CIQVDAGFSPP
+340 CIQVDTGFSPP

-374 PTVYYV
+374 PAVYYV
-380 DANATGVN
+380 DANATGAN

-396 FTNVADALALTNL
+396 FTNVTDALALTNL

-415 AKGTYTLADKNTPIA
+415 AKGTYTLADKNIPIA

-453 LTAIHT
+453 LTAIHA

-473 IDGDFTSNKTDNAE
+473 IDGDFSSNKTDNAE

-515 VEENGI
+515 VHENGV

-534 IKNSVFRSNYSN
+534 IKNSVFRNNYSN

-573 MGLVLVVSDS
+573 MGLVYVQSDS

-602 NLTALDI
+602 NLSALHI
-609 YREDW
+609 FRSDW

-647 GSVNLNINNVIFW
+647 GSVNLNVNNSIFW
-660 QNTTNGT
+660 QNTVNGT
-667 ATTRDISDG
+667 TATRDISDG
-676 LSSTYDVFIRNTIA
+676 MNSTYDVFIRNSIA
-690 NVSSNAGTYGTFN
+690 NVSSNAGTYGTFS

-712 TTDNLNLDSEYKPTS
+712 ATDNLNLDTEYKPTS

-742 VALFGDVDLSGNDRI
+742 EALFGDLDLSGNDRI
-757 FNTTIDLGA
+757 VNTTIDLGT
-766 YEYISTLSVDDVSL
+766 YEYNSTLGVGDVVL
-780 STNSVKLYPNPVN
+780 NENSVKLFPNPVS
-793 DKLFIKS
+793 DRLFIKS
-800 YNAIDSITIYNVSGQ
+800 TAQIESVAIYNINGQ
-815 IIKQT
+815 LVKQANT
-820 EIFSNGIDVSGLNA
+820 INRGIDVSNLNT
-834 GLYFINIK
+834 GLYIIQIKTSKNSIN
-842 SDNRENI
+842 
-849 KKFIKN
+849 KKFLRN

>member
-1 MILILILTTMKKT
+1 MKKT
-14 LLLLSY
+14 LLLFSFL
-20 LMITTW
+20 IATAW
-26 CSIIAQNVN
+26 CSIHAQIN
-35 IPDANFKNYLL
+35 IPDANFKAYLVG
-46 ADSAINTNSD
+46 DPAINTNGD
-56 SEISVAEAQVF
+56 SEISVAEAQAF

-82 GIEAFVNIT
+82 GIEEFINIT
-91 RLDCYSNNLTALDV
+91 RLDCYNNNLTSLDV
-105 SNNLALTRLHCS
+105 GNNLALTRLHCAA
-117 DNQIE
+117 NQIE

-127 ANTLITD
+127 ANTSITD

-150 GNNSNIN
+150 GNNSNFSY
-157 WMKAYGNSL
+157 MKAYGNSL

-191 NSAIYGDDCAA
+191 NTAVYGDDCAA
-202 LNQIVNIPDANFKS
+202 LNQTVNIPDANFKS
-216 FLVNDSSINVNNDTE
+216 FLVNDSSINLNNDTE
-231 ITVAEA
+231 ITMAEA
-237 QATTELLINGLS
+237 QATTELIMNGIG
-249 IADLTGIEAFTNLTR
+249 IADLTGIEAFINLTR
-264 LDCYTN
+264 LDVPN
-270 NLTTID
+270 NSLTTID
-276 VSNNLALT
+276 VSNNLSLT
-284 RLHCADNQIEILD
+284 RLHAGFNNLTSLD
-297 ISANTQITD
+297 IRLNTNVD
-306 IQCHNNTVLYEL
+306 ELFCHENSLLDTLL
-318 NIANGNNS
+318 ISNGNNS
-326 NINWMKAYGNPSLT
+326 NFIYMKAYNNPSLN

-351 ANSGLYVAGW
+351 ANTGLYNVGW
-361 TKDNQTSYSENCI
+361 TKDGQASYSENCI
-374 PTVYYV
+374 PSVYYV
-380 DANATGVN
+380 DANATGAN

-396 FTNVADALALTNL
+396 FTNVTDALALTNL

-441 FAGTETTLADRD
+441 FAGTETTLADRV

-473 IDGDFTSNKTDNAE
+473 IDGDFSSNKTDNAE

-515 VEENGI
+515 VEENGV

-534 IKNSVFRSNYSN
+534 IKNSVFRNNYSN

-573 MGLVLVVSDS
+573 MGLVLLVSDS

-602 NLTALDI
+602 NITALDI

-647 GSVNLNINNVIFW
+647 GSVNLNINNTIFW
-660 QNTTNGT
+660 QNTVNGT
-667 ATTRDISDG
+667 AATRDISNG
-676 LSSTYDVFIRNTIA
+676 LDEHYDVFIRNAIA
-690 NVSSNAGTYGTFN
+690 NVPSNAGTYGTFST
-703 ATNVTTLDP
+703 TNLTTLDP
-712 TTDNLNLDSEYKPTS
+712 ATDNLNLDAEYKPTS

-742 VALFGDVDLSGNDRI
+742 EALFGDLDLAGITRI

-766 YEYISTLSVDDVSL
+766 YEYNSTLSVDAISL
-780 STNSVKLYPNPVN
+780 NTNSIKLYPNPVN
-793 DKLFIKS
+793 DRLFIKS
-800 YNAIDSITIYNVSGQ
+800 DNRIDSITIYNVNGQ
-815 IIKQT
+815 IIKQK
-820 EIFSNGIDVSGLNA
+820 EAFSNGLDVSALNA

-842 SDNRENI
+842 SDNGESI

>member
-1 MILILILTTMKKT
+1 MKKT
-14 LLLLSY
+14 LLLLTFLIATASY
-20 LMITTW
+20 
-26 CSIIAQNVN
+26 SIQAQNVN
-35 IPDANFKNYLL
+35 IPDANFKSYLL
-46 ADSAINTNSD
+46 ADAAINTNND
-56 SEISVAEAQVF
+56 SEISVAEAQAF

-82 GIEAFVNIT
+82 GIEEFINIT
-91 RLDCYSNNLTALDV
+91 RLDCYNNNLTSIDV

-127 ANTLITD
+127 ANTSITD

-166 SCIQK
+166 SCIQI

-177 PADAGIYSQGWTKG
+177 PAEAGIYNQGWTKG
-191 NSAIYGDDCAA
+191 TSAFYSEDCAA

-216 FLVNDSSINVNNDTE
+216 YLVNNNSINLNGDTE

-249 IADLTGIEAFTNLTR
+249 ISDLTGIEAFTNLTR
-264 LDCYTN
+264 LDCYAN

-276 VSNNLALT
+276 VSNNTNLT
-284 RLHCADNQIEILD
+284 RLHCADNQITTLD
-297 ISANTQITD
+297 VSD
-306 IQCHNNTVLYEL
+306 IPTLEQVHCQNNQLVEL
-318 NIANGNNS
+318 NVANGNNS
-326 NINWMKAYGNPSLT
+326 NFSYMKAYNNASLT

-351 ANSGLYVAGW
+351 ANSGQYNPGW
-361 TKDNQTSYSENCI
+361 TVDGQSSYGENCI
-374 PTVYYV
+374 PSIFYV
-380 DANATGVN
+380 NANAIGAN
-388 DGSSWTDA
+388 DGSSWADA
-396 FTNVADALALTNL
+396 FTNVTDALALTNL

-430 VSTNE
+430 VSTDE

-441 FAGTETTLADRD
+441 FAGTETTLAERD
-453 LTAIHT
+453 ITAIHT

-473 IDGDFTSNKTDNAE
+473 IDGDFSSNKTDNAE
-487 RLFELRTSNV
+487 RLFEVTASDV

-504 ENIYDTSQSGG
+504 ENIYDTSTSGG
-515 VEENGI
+515 VEENGV
-521 IFIPNNLNANNLK
+521 IFIPNSSSINNLK

-546 GYLLKIRKFNQGLLI
+546 GYLLKMRTLNGGLLI

-573 MGLVLVVSDS
+573 RGLVYVQSDS

-602 NLTALDI
+602 NVAALDI

-614 NNGSTLDVVINN
+614 NNGSTLDVIINN

-647 GSVNLNINNVIFW
+647 GSVNLNVNNTIFW
-660 QNTTNGT
+660 QNTVNGT
-667 ATTRDISDG
+667 AATRDISNG
-676 LSSTYDVFIRNTIA
+676 LVSTYDVFIRNSIA
-690 NVSSNAGTYGTFN
+690 NVSSNAGTYGGTFS

-712 TTDNLNLDSEYKPTS
+712 ATDNLNLDAEYKPTS

-742 VALFGDVDLSGNDRI
+742 EALFGDLDLSGNDRV

-766 YEYISTLSVDDVSL
+766 YEYNSTLSVDDISL
-780 STNSVKLYPNPVN
+780 DENTVKLYPNPATDVVN
-793 DKLFIKS
+793 IKT
-800 YNAIDSITIYNVSGQ
+800 NQTIKNVAVFNVNGQ
-815 IIKQT
+815 KVLDIANQ
-820 EIFSNGIDVSGLNA
+820 SQ
-834 GLYFINIK
+834 INI
-842 SDNRENI
+842 SNLPIGMYFLNI
-849 KKFIKN
+849 NTNQSNQTIKILKQ

>member
-1 MILILILTTMKKT
+1 MKKT
-14 LLLLSY
+14 LLLLTF
-20 LMITTW
+20 LIATAW
-26 CSIIAQNVN
+26 CSIQAQNVN
-35 IPDANFKNYLL
+35 IPDANFKAYLVG
-46 ADSAINTNSD
+46 DPAINTNSD
-56 SEISVAEAQVF
+56 SEISVAEAQAF

-82 GIEAFVNIT
+82 GIEEFINIT
-91 RLDCYSNNLTALDV
+91 RLDCYSNNLTSLDV

-127 ANTLITD
+127 ANTSITD

-150 GNNSNIN
+150 GNNSNFSY
-157 WMKAYGNSL
+157 MKAYGNSL
-166 SCIQK
+166 SCIQI

-191 NSAIYGDDCAA
+191 NSAFYSEDCAA

-216 FLVNDSSINVNNDTE
+216 YLVNNNSINLNGDTE

-237 QATTELLINGLS
+237 QATTELFINGLS
-249 IADLTGIEAFTNLTR
+249 ISDLTGIEAFTNLTR

-270 NLTTID
+270 NLTSID
-276 VSNNLALT
+276 VSNNVSLT
-284 RLHCADNQIEILD
+284 RLHCADNQIETLD
-297 ISANTQITD
+297 ISANTLITD
-306 IQCHNNTVLYEL
+306 IQCHNNGVLYQL

-361 TKDNQTSYSENCI
+361 TIDNQTSYSENCI

-380 DANATGVN
+380 DANATGAN
-388 DGSSWTDA
+388 DGSSWADA
-396 FTNVADALALTNL
+396 FTNVTDALANTNL

-430 VSTNE
+430 VNTDE

-441 FAGTETTLADRD
+441 FAGTETTLAERD

-473 IDGDFTSNKTDNAE
+473 IDGDFSSNKTDNAE

-515 VEENGI
+515 VEENGV
-521 IFIPNNLNANNLK
+521 IFIPNSLNANNLK
-534 IKNSVFRSNYSN
+534 IKNSVFRNNYSN
-546 GYLLKIRKFNQGLLI
+546 GYLLKMRKFNQGLLI

-573 MGLVLVVSDS
+573 MGLVYLQSDS

-602 NLTALDI
+602 NHSALNI

-614 NNGSTLDVVINN
+614 NNGNTLDVVITN
-626 STFVNNDYNGTY
+626 STFINNDYNSTY
-638 GNSITASGN
+638 GNTITASGN
-647 GSVNLNINNVIFW
+647 GSVNLNVNNSIFW
-660 QNTTNGT
+660 QNTTNG
-667 ATTRDISDG
+667 ASATRDISNG
-676 LSSTYDVFIRNTIA
+676 LNSTYDVFIKNTIA
-690 NVSSNAGTYGTFN
+690 AVPSNAGTYGTFS

-712 TTDNLNLDSEYKPTS
+712 ATDDLNLDAEYKPTS

-742 VALFGDVDLSGNDRI
+742 IALFGDLDLSGNDRV

-766 YEYISTLSVDDVSL
+766 YEYNSTLSVDDISL
-780 STNSVKLYPNPVN
+780 DENTVKLYPNPATDVVN
-793 DKLFIKS
+793 IKT
-800 YNAIDSITIYNVSGQ
+800 NQTIKNVRVFNVNGQ
-815 IIKQT
+815 KVLDIANQ
-820 EIFSNGIDVSGLNA
+820 SQ
-834 GLYFINIK
+834 INI
-842 SDNRENI
+842 SNLPTGMYFLNI
-849 KKFIKN
+849 TTNQSNQTIKILKQ

>member
-1 MILILILTTMKKT
+1 MKKT
-14 LLLLSY
+14 LLLLTFLIATASY
-20 LMITTW
+20 
-26 CSIIAQNVN
+26 SIHAQNVN
-35 IPDANFKNYLL
+35 IPDANFKSYLL
-46 ADSAINTNSD
+46 ADAAINTNND
-56 SEISVAEAQVF
+56 SEISVAEAQAF

-82 GIEAFVNIT
+82 GIEEFINIT
-91 RLDCYSNNLTALDV
+91 RLDCYNNNLTSIDV

-127 ANTLITD
+127 ANTSITD

-166 SCIQK
+166 SCIQI

-177 PADAGIYSQGWTKG
+177 PAEAGIYNQGWTKG
-191 NSAIYGDDCAA
+191 TSAFYSEDCAA

-216 FLVNDSSINVNNDTE
+216 YLVNNNSINLNGDTE

-249 IADLTGIEAFTNLTR
+249 ISDLTGIEAFTNLTR
-264 LDCYTN
+264 LDCYAN

-276 VSNNLALT
+276 VSNNTNLT
-284 RLHCADNQIEILD
+284 RLHCADNQITTLD
-297 ISANTQITD
+297 VSD
-306 IQCHNNTVLYEL
+306 IPTLEQVHCQNNQLVEL
-318 NIANGNNS
+318 NVANGNNS
-326 NINWMKAYGNPSLT
+326 NFSYMKAYNNASLT

-351 ANSGLYVAGW
+351 ANSGQYNPGW
-361 TKDNQTSYSENCI
+361 TVDGQSSYGENCI
-374 PTVYYV
+374 PSIFYV
-380 DANATGVN
+380 NANAIGAN
-388 DGSSWTDA
+388 DGSSWADA
-396 FTNVADALALTNL
+396 FTNVTDALALTNL

-430 VSTNE
+430 VSTDE

-441 FAGTETTLADRD
+441 FAGTETTLAERD
-453 LTAIHT
+453 ITAIHT

-473 IDGDFTSNKTDNAE
+473 IDGDFSSNKTDNAE
-487 RLFELRTSNV
+487 RLFEVTASDV

-504 ENIYDTSQSGG
+504 ENIYDTSTSGG
-515 VEENGI
+515 VEENGV
-521 IFIPNNLNANNLK
+521 IFIPNSSSINNLK

-546 GYLLKIRKFNQGLLI
+546 GYLLKMRTLNGGLLI

-573 MGLVLVVSDS
+573 RGLVYVQSDS

-602 NLTALDI
+602 NVAALDI

-614 NNGSTLDVVINN
+614 NNGSTLDVIINN

-647 GSVNLNINNVIFW
+647 GSVNLNVNNTIFW
-660 QNTTNGT
+660 QNTVNGT
-667 ATTRDISDG
+667 AATRDISNG
-676 LSSTYDVFIRNTIA
+676 LVSTYDVFIRNSIA
-690 NVSSNAGTYGTFN
+690 NVSSNAGTYGGTFS

-712 TTDNLNLDSEYKPTS
+712 ATDNLNLDAEYKPTS

-742 VALFGDVDLSGNDRI
+742 EALFGDLDLSGNDRV

-766 YEYISTLSVDDVSL
+766 YEYNSTLSVDDISL
-780 STNSVKLYPNPVN
+780 DENTVKLYPNPATDVVN
-793 DKLFIKS
+793 IKT
-800 YNAIDSITIYNVSGQ
+800 NQTIKNVAVFNVNGQ
-815 IIKQT
+815 KVLDIANQ
-820 EIFSNGIDVSGLNA
+820 SQ
-834 GLYFINIK
+834 INI
-842 SDNRENI
+842 SNLPTGMYFLNI
-849 KKFIKN
+849 NTNQSNQTIKILKQ

>member
-1 MILILILTTMKKT
+1 MKKT
-14 LLLLSY
+14 LLLFTACLCFGMFSAY
-20 LMITTW
+20 
-26 CSIIAQNVN
+26 AQNVN

-46 ADSAINTNSD
+46 ADVAINTNSD
-56 SEISVAEAQVF
+56 SEISVAEAQAF

-74 GLSISDLT
+74 DLSITDLT

-91 RLDCYSNNLTALDV
+91 RLDCYSNNLKALDV
-105 SNNLALTRLHCS
+105 SNNTALTRLHCS
-117 DNQIE
+117 NNQIE

-142 LYELNIAN
+142 LYQLNIAN
-150 GNNSNIN
+150 GNNSNFSY
-157 WMKAYGNSL
+157 MKAYGNSL
-166 SCIQK
+166 SCIQI

-177 PADAGIYSQGWTKG
+177 PADEGIYSQGWTKG
-191 NSAIYGDDCAA
+191 NSVIYGVDCVA
-202 LNQIVNIPDANFKS
+202 LNQEVNIPDDNFKN
-216 FLVNDSSINVNNDTE
+216 FLVSDNNINLNGDAK
-231 ITVAEA
+231 ITMAEA
-237 QATTELLINGLS
+237 QATTELIMDGIGIS
-249 IADLTGIEAFTNLTR
+249 DLTGIEAFTNLTR
-264 LDCYTN
+264 LDAPN
-270 NLTTID
+270 NSLITID
-276 VSNNLALT
+276 VSNNLSLK
-284 RLHCADNQIEILD
+284 RLHVGFNNLKSLD
-297 ISANTQITD
+297 IRLNTNIDELFCHENSALETLLIS
-306 IQCHNNTVLYEL
+306 
-318 NIANGNNS
+318 NGNNS
-326 NINWMKAYGNPSLT
+326 NFRYMKAYSNASLT

-351 ANSGLYVAGW
+351 ANSGQYKVGW
-361 TKDNQTSYSENCI
+361 TKDSQTSYSENCI
-374 PTVYYV
+374 PAIYYV
-380 DANATGVN
+380 DVNATGAN
-388 DGSSWTDA
+388 DGSSWINA
-396 FTNVADALALTNL
+396 FTNVTDALALTNL

-415 AKGTYTLADKNTPIA
+415 AKGTYTLADKNSPIA
-430 VSTNE
+430 ISTNE

-441 FAGTETTLADRD
+441 FAGTEMTLADRD

-473 IDGDFTSNKTDNAE
+473 IDGDFSSNKTDNAE

-515 VEENGI
+515 VEENGV
-521 IFIPNNLNANNLK
+521 IFIPNNLNTNNLK

-573 MGLVLVVSDS
+573 MGLVYIQSDS

-602 NLTALDI
+602 NLSALNI

-647 GSVNLNINNVIFW
+647 GSVNLSVNNSIFW
-660 QNTTNGT
+660 QNTVNGS
-667 ATTRDISDG
+667 AATRDISDG
-676 LSSTYDVFIRNTIA
+676 MNSTYDVFIRNSIA
-690 NVSSNAGTYGTFN
+690 NVSSDAGTKGTFS

-712 TTDNLNLDSEYKPTS
+712 ATDNLNLDTEYKPTS
-727 ASNYIVDQGDNAYYD
+727 ASNYVIDQGDNVYYD
-742 VALFGDVDLSGNDRI
+742 VALFGDLDVAGNDRV
-757 FNTTIDLGA
+757 FNSTIDLGA
-766 YEYISTLSVDDVSL
+766 YEYSSTLSVNDVFL

-800 YNAIDSITIYNVSGQ
+800 TDQVESLTIYNISGQ
-815 IIKQT
+815 LVKQVNT
-820 EIFSNGIDVSGLNA
+820 IDNGIEVYNLST
-834 GLYFINIK
+834 GLYIIQIKTNNNTIN
-842 SDNRENI
+842 
-849 KKFIKN
+849 KKFLKD

>member
-1 MILILILTTMKKT
+1 MKKQ
-14 LLLLSY
+14 LLLLTF
-20 LMITTW
+20 LIATAW
-26 CSIIAQNVN
+26 CSIQAQNVN
-35 IPDANFKNYLL
+35 IPDANFKAYLVG
-46 ADSAINTNSD
+46 DPAINTNSD
-56 SEISVAEAQVF
+56 SEISVAEAQAF
-67 SGELLIN
+67 SGDLLIN

-82 GIEAFVNIT
+82 GIEEFINIT
-91 RLDCYSNNLTALDV
+91 RLDCYSNNLTSLDV

-127 ANTLITD
+127 ANTSITD

-166 SCIQK
+166 SCIQI

-177 PADAGIYSQGWTKG
+177 PAEAGIYNQGWTKG
-191 NSAIYGDDCAA
+191 TSAFYSEDCAA

-216 FLVNDSSINVNNDTE
+216 YLVNNNSINLNGDTE

-249 IADLTGIEAFTNLTR
+249 ISDLTGIEAFTNLTR
-264 LDCYTN
+264 LDCYAN

-276 VSNNLALT
+276 VSNNTNLT
-284 RLHCADNQIEILD
+284 RLHCADNQITTLD
-297 ISANTQITD
+297 VSD
-306 IQCHNNTVLYEL
+306 IPTLEQVHCQNNQLVEL
-318 NIANGNNS
+318 NVANGNNS
-326 NINWMKAYGNPSLT
+326 NFSYMKAYNNASLT

-351 ANSGLYVAGW
+351 ANSGQYNPGW
-361 TKDNQTSYSENCI
+361 TVDGQSSYGENCI
-374 PTVYYV
+374 PSIFYV
-380 DANATGVN
+380 NANAIGAN
-388 DGSSWTDA
+388 DGSSWADA
-396 FTNVADALALTNL
+396 FTNVTDALALTNL

-430 VSTNE
+430 VSTDE

-441 FAGTETTLADRD
+441 FAGTETTLAERD
-453 LTAIHT
+453 ITAIHT

-473 IDGDFTSNKTDNAE
+473 IDGDFSSNKTDNAE
-487 RLFELRTSNV
+487 RLFEVTASDV

-504 ENIYDTSQSGG
+504 ENIYDTSTSGG
-515 VEENGI
+515 VEENGV
-521 IFIPNNLNANNLK
+521 IFIPNSSSINNLK

-546 GYLLKIRKFNQGLLI
+546 GYLLKMRTLNGGLLI

-573 MGLVLVVSDS
+573 RGLVYVQSDS

-602 NLTALDI
+602 NVAALDI

-614 NNGSTLDVVINN
+614 NNGSTLDVIINN

-647 GSVNLNINNVIFW
+647 GSVNLNVNNTIFW
-660 QNTTNGT
+660 QNTVNGT
-667 ATTRDISDG
+667 AATRDISNG
-676 LSSTYDVFIRNTIA
+676 LVSTYDVFIRNSIA
-690 NVSSNAGTYGTFN
+690 NVSSNAGTYGGTFS

-712 TTDNLNLDSEYKPTS
+712 ATDNLNLDAEYKPTS

-742 VALFGDVDLSGNDRI
+742 EALFGDLDLSGNDRV

-766 YEYISTLSVDDVSL
+766 YEYNSTLSVDDISL
-780 STNSVKLYPNPVN
+780 DENTVKLYPNPATDVVN
-793 DKLFIKS
+793 IKT
-800 YNAIDSITIYNVSGQ
+800 NQTIKNVRVFNVNGQ
-815 IIKQT
+815 KVL
-820 EIFSNGIDVSGLNA
+820 EIANQSQ
-834 GLYFINIK
+834 INI
-842 SDNRENI
+842 SNLPTGMYFLSINTNQSNQTI
-849 KKFIKN
+849 KILKQ

>member
-1 MILILILTTMKKT
+1 MKKT
-14 LLLLSY
+14 LLLFTTY
-20 LMITTW
+20 LCLGVSAIF
-26 CSIIAQNVN
+26 AQNVN
-35 IPDANFKNYLL
+35 IPDANFKTYLL
-46 ADSAINTNSD
+46 GNASINTNSD
-56 SEISVAEAQVF
+56 SEISVAEAQAF
-67 SGELLIN
+67 TGELLIN

-105 SNNLALTRLHCS
+105 SNNLALTRLHCAA
-117 DNQIE
+117 NQIE
-122 TLDIS
+122 TLDIG

-142 LYELNIAN
+142 LSELNIAN

-166 SCIQK
+166 SCIQI

-177 PADAGIYSQGWTKG
+177 PADAGIYSLGWTKG
-191 NSAIYGDDCAA
+191 SSAFYNEDCAA

-216 FLVNDSSINVNNDTE
+216 YLVNNNSINLNGDTE

-284 RLHCADNQIEILD
+284 RLHCADNQIETLD
-297 ISANTQITD
+297 ISANTLITD
-306 IQCHNNTVLYEL
+306 IQCHNNGVLNEL

-326 NINWMKAYGNPSLT
+326 YINWMKAYGNPSLT

-396 FTNVADALALTNL
+396 FTNVTDALALTNL

-473 IDGDFTSNKTDNAE
+473 IDGDFSSNKSDNAE

-515 VEENGI
+515 VEENGV

-534 IKNSVFRSNYSN
+534 IKNSVFRNNYSN

-573 MGLVLVVSDS
+573 MGLVYVQSDS

-602 NLTALDI
+602 NLSALHI
-609 YREDW
+609 FRSDW

-647 GSVNLNINNVIFW
+647 GSVNLNVNNTIFW
-660 QNTTNGT
+660 QNTVNGT
-667 ATTRDISDG
+667 AATRDISNG
-676 LSSTYDVFIRNTIA
+676 AETNYDVVISNAIA
-690 NVSSNAGTYGTFN
+690 AVPNNAGTYGTFSVS
-703 ATNVTTLDP
+703 NVTTLDP
-712 TTDNLNLDSEYKPTS
+712 ATDNLNLDSDYKPTVS
-727 ASNYIVDQGDNAYYD
+727 SSYIIDQGDNAFYD
-742 VALFGDVDLSGNDRI
+742 VALFGDLDLSGNTRF

-766 YEYISTLSVDDVSL
+766 YEYNSTLGVDAVSL
-780 STNSVKLYPNPVN
+780 TTNSVKLYPNPATDIVN
-793 DKLFIKS
+793 IKT
-800 YNAIDSITIYNVSGQ
+800 NETIKYVTVFNINGQ
-815 IIKQT
+815 KVLEVANQ
-820 EIFSNGIDVSGLNA
+820 SQ
-834 GLYFINIK
+834 INI
-842 SDNRENI
+842 SNLPTGMYFLSI
-849 KKFIKN
+849 KTNQSNQTIKILKQ

>member
-1 MILILILTTMKKT
+1 MKKT
-14 LLLLSY
+14 LLLLTF
-20 LMITTW
+20 LIATAW
-26 CSIIAQNVN
+26 CSIHAQIN
-35 IPDANFKNYLL
+35 IPDANFKAYLVGNP
-46 ADSAINTNSD
+46 AINTNSD
-56 SEISVAEAQVF
+56 SEISVSEAQAF

-91 RLDCYSNNLTALDV
+91 RLDCYSNNLTSLDV
-105 SNNLALTRLHCS
+105 SNNLALTRLHCADNQIETLDIS
-117 DNQIE
+117 ANTSITDIQCHNNGVLYELNIANGNNSNFSYMKAYGNSLSCIQIDAGYTPPADAGIYSQGWTKGNSAFYSEDCAALNQIVNIPDANFKSYLVNNNSINLNGDTEITVAEAQATTELLINGLSISDLTGIEAFTNLTRLDCYTNSLTTIDVSNNLSLTRLHCADNQIE

-142 LYELNIAN
+142 LY
-150 GNNSNIN
+150 
-157 WMKAYGNSL
+157 
-166 SCIQK
+166 Q
-171 DAGFTP
+171 
-177 PADAGIYSQGWTKG
+177 
-191 NSAIYGDDCAA
+191 
-202 LNQIVNIPDANFKS
+202 
-216 FLVNDSSINVNNDTE
+216 
-231 ITVAEA
+231 
-237 QATTELLINGLS
+237 
-249 IADLTGIEAFTNLTR
+249 
-264 LDCYTN
+264 
-270 NLTTID
+270 
-276 VSNNLALT
+276 
-284 RLHCADNQIEILD
+284 
-297 ISANTQITD
+297 
-306 IQCHNNTVLYEL
+306 L

-351 ANSGLYVAGW
+351 ANSGLYAAGW

-374 PTVYYV
+374 PAVYYV
-380 DANATGVN
+380 DANATGAN

-396 FTNVADALALTNL
+396 FTNVTDALALTNL

-415 AKGTYTLADKNTPIA
+415 AKGSYTLADKNTPIA

-473 IDGDFTSNKTDNAE
+473 IDGDFSSNKTDNAE

-515 VEENGI
+515 VEENGV
-521 IFIPNNLNANNLK
+521 IFIPNSLNTNNLK

-573 MGLVLVVSDS
+573 MGLVYVQSDS

-602 NLTALDI
+602 NLSALHI
-609 YREDW
+609 FREDW

-647 GSVNLNINNVIFW
+647 GSVNLNINNSIFW
-660 QNTTNGT
+660 QNTVNGT
-667 ATTRDISDG
+667 TATRDISNG
-676 LSSTYDVFIRNTIA
+676 LDEHYDVFIRNSIA
-690 NVSSNAGTYGTFN
+690 NVSSNAGTYGTFS

-712 TTDNLNLDSEYKPTS
+712 ATDDLNLDIDYKPTS

-742 VALFGDVDLSGNDRI
+742 EALFGDLDLSGNDRV

-766 YEYISTLSVDDVSL
+766 YEYNSTLGIDDISL
-780 STNSVKLYPNPVN
+780 NTNSVKLYPNPVS
-793 DKLFIKS
+793 DRLFIKS
-800 YNAIDSITIYNVSGQ
+800 KEKVESISIYNIKGQ
-815 IIKQT
+815 LVKQAIET
-820 EIFSNGIDVSGLNA
+820 SNGIDVSVLPS
-834 GLYFINIK
+834 GLYIIQINTSNNSI
-842 SDNRENI
+842 NQ
-849 KKFIKN
+849 KFLKG

>member
-1 MILILILTTMKKT
+1 MKKK
-14 LLLLSY
+14 LLLFSF
-20 LMITTW
+20 LMATAWFSTH
-26 CSIIAQNVN
+26 AQNVN
-35 IPDANFKNYLL
+35 IPDANFKAYLVG
-46 ADSAINTNSD
+46 DTAINTNSD
-56 SEISVAEAQVF
+56 SEISVAEAQAF
-67 SGELLIN
+67 TGELLIN

-105 SNNLALTRLHCS
+105 SNNLALTRLHCAA
-117 DNQIE
+117 NQIE

-127 ANTLITD
+127 ANTQITD

-150 GNNSNIN
+150 GNNVNIN

-166 SCIQK
+166 SCIQI
-171 DAGFTP
+171 DAGITP
-177 PADAGIYSQGWTKG
+177 PAEAGIYSQGWTKG
-191 NSAIYGDDCAA
+191 NSAFYSEDCAT

-216 FLVNDSSINVNNDTE
+216 FLVNDGSINLNNDTE

-237 QATTELLINGLS
+237 QATTELIMNGIG

-264 LDCYTN
+264 LDVPSN
-270 NLTTID
+270 SLTTID
-276 VSNNLALT
+276 VSNNLSLT
-284 RLHCADNQIEILD
+284 RLHVGFNNLTSLD
-297 ISANTQITD
+297 IRLNTSINELF
-306 IQCHNNTVLYEL
+306 CYENSPL
-318 NIANGNNS
+318 DTLLISNGNNS
-326 NINWMKAYGNPSLT
+326 NFIYMKAYSNPNLN

-351 ANSGLYVAGW
+351 ANSSQYDAGW
-361 TKDNQTSYSENCI
+361 TKDNQSSYSENCI
-374 PTVYYV
+374 LTVYYV
-380 DANATGVN
+380 DANATGAN

-396 FTNVADALALTNL
+396 FTNVTDALALTNL

-441 FAGTETTLADRD
+441 FAGIETTIADRV

-473 IDGDFTSNKTDNAE
+473 ISGDFSSNKTDNAE
-487 RLFELRTSNV
+487 RLFEVTASDV

-504 ENIYDTSQSGG
+504 ENIYDTSTSGG
-515 VEENGI
+515 VEENGV
-521 IFIPNNLNANNLK
+521 IFIPNSSSINNLK

-546 GYLLKIRKFNQGLLI
+546 GYLLKMRTLNGGLLI

-573 MGLVLVVSDS
+573 RGLVYVQSDS

-602 NLTALDI
+602 NVTALDI
-609 YREDW
+609 YRSDW
-614 NNGSTLDVVINN
+614 NNGNTLDVVINN
-626 STFVNNDYNGTY
+626 STFVNNDYNSTY

-647 GSVNLNINNVIFW
+647 GSVNLNVYNSIFW
-660 QNTTNGT
+660 ENTVNG
-667 ATTRDISDG
+667 AAATRDISNG
-676 LSSTYDVFIRNTIA
+676 AETNYDVVIA
-690 NVSSNAGTYGTFN
+690 NTVANLSSNAGTYGTFS

-712 TTDNLNLDSEYKPTS
+712 ATDDLNLDSEYKPTS

-742 VALFGDVDLSGNDRI
+742 VALFGDLDLSGNTRI
-757 FNTTIDLGA
+757 FNTTIDLGV
-766 YEYISTLSVDDVSL
+766 YEYNSTLAVDDISL
-780 STNSVKLYPNPVN
+780 NTNSVKLYPNPVK
-793 DKLFIKS
+793 DRMFVKS
-800 YNAIDSITIYNVSGQ
+800 NGQVESVSIYNINGQ
-815 IIKQT
+815 LLKQ
-820 EIFSNGIDVSGLNA
+820 SNNIENDIDVSVLPS
-834 GLYFINIK
+834 GLYMIHIKTSNNTINQ
-842 SDNRENI
+842 
-849 KKFIKN
+849 KFLKN